1 MENREQFN
9 KNVAKWALTSPKE
22 AELLLKNELLKVEF
36 CTTGSGDLNIKR
48 EEKGQTFYYHSTQS
62 VVEEAQKWFA
72 SLDLY
77 NISTLFVYGV
87 GLGYYYQ
94 AAKEWLRASKAHHLV
109 FIEDDRD
116 VIVHLFQTELG
127 TELLQDNQS
136 TLLLISLS
144 QDEEP
149 QDVEKRFF
157 SLPYA
162 LLLGNIRLSA
172 LHLYSQIHEPY
183 VFLLNLQLEYLKNVK
198 IYQVMEYMR
207 FGEAFFHNFYRNL
220 LELPK
225 AYLGDRLYD
234 KFVGVPAII
243 CGAGPSL
250 DKNLPLLKELKDR
263 ALIFAGGSA
272 MNAINTFGILPHF
285 GVGVDPNLGQY
296 VRLMMN
302 QAYEIP
308 FFYRNRVF
316 PEALQSIHGTRLFIL
331 GAGGYPISKWIEEQF
346 GVSESKHVSEGYN
359 VTNLSLSLANAL
371 GCNPI
376 ILIGVDLAF
385 TDRSAYASGVL
396 PHPLYDMN
404 QSLQS
409 KGMSDEVIY
418 RPDIHGKPVPT
429 LWKWGEES
437 AWCSQFLK
445 ANPNQVIINSTEGGI
460 GFDGIV
466 NMSLAEASEKYLNKS
481 FDFSAWVHGE
491 ICNSALPDTITK
503 ESLLNVMKNIGD
515 SLEKCFNFCTE
526 LRAEFEG
533 VAWKIK
539 TEKNFP
545 HNQLTDQA
553 NSLLNSLNQEP
564 AYKYILNQFN
574 DSFLEYFGQRAFIQ
588 YSDQESNHNDQIDIA
603 MKRAHLNMKR
613 YEFLRAVCKVNL
625 QHLKRTIEEQYLRDV
640 VENAFQKVVSQ
651 DSLATPEQSP
661 NDTYT
666 IENGRMKIIDEEMGI
681 IIDERINTKEIDRN
695 SNEKME
701 GKLTFYYPDGTI
713 KLTQLYLSDVLHGPS
728 TFYGKNGKILACS
741 WYVGGKKQGKMWNYY
756 SSGNLFS
763 LQRYRDGVFD
773 GKQHFFYQD
782 GKLKSELEYKKGKLN
797 GNVILY
803 YPNAGKK
810 RELQFVD
817 GKRSG
822 KEYFWNIGGVL
833 ELEIN
838 WSSDSPVGACRAWY
852 GNGNMAREIIYDND
866 SKPNSVKAWTPEGV
880 LLPAESLSRVD
891 YFDTVSKQANVLTD
905 SLENMF
911 NQLNSLSPQIQTIFQ
926 KSPEP
931 SLNIED
937 DLAQLK
943 IEMENLKKISEK
955 MKAQSEATSL
965 DTKEALWKTPE
976 SRRLLGKQIQEATK
990 GMAQNI
996 REAQEALRLTLDIL
1010 GKTTKDKKE
1019 KSAKDGTDGIL

>member
-1 MENREQFN
+1 MEKSEQFN
-9 KNVAKWALTSPKE
+9 KNVARWALTSPKE
-22 AELLLKNELLKVEF
+22 AELLLKNEPLKVEF
-36 CTTGSGDLNIKR
+36 CTTGLGDLNLKR
-48 EEKGQTFYYHSTQS
+48 EEDGQIYYYHSTED
-62 VVEEAQKWFA
+62 VVEEAQAWFS

-77 NISTLFVYGV
+77 NITTLFVYGV

-94 AAKEWLRASKAHHLV
+94 AAKEWLRANKAHHLV

-116 VIVHLFQTELG
+116 VIVQLFETEVG
-127 TELLQDNQS
+127 TELLQDSQA

-144 QDEEP
+144 KEGEP

-225 AYLGDRLYD
+225 AFLGDKLYD
-234 KFVGVPAII
+234 KFVGMPAII

-296 VRLMMN
+296 VRFMMN
-302 QAYEIP
+302 QAYETP
-308 FFYRNRVF
+308 FFYRNRIF
-316 PEALQSIHGTRLFIL
+316 PEALQSIHGPRLFIL

-346 GVSESKHVSEGYN
+346 GVSESKHVSEGHN
-359 VTNLSLSLANAL
+359 VTNFSLSLANAL

-385 TDRSAYASGVL
+385 THKSAYASGVL

-409 KGMSDEVIY
+409 KGLSDEVIY

-445 ANPNQVIINSTEGGI
+445 AYPKQVIINSTDGGI

-466 NMSLAEASEKYLNKS
+466 NMPLKEAAEKYLSKS

-491 ICNSALPDTITK
+491 ICNSALPDSITK
-503 ESLLNVMKNIGD
+503 ETIVNVMKKIGN
-515 SLEKCFNFCTE
+515 SLEKCFYYCTD
-526 LRAEFEG
+526 LRVEFEEL
-533 VAWKIK
+533 ARKINI
-539 TEKNFP
+539 EKNFP
-545 HNQLTDQA
+545 HNQVTEKAL
-553 NSLLNSLNQEP
+553 SLLNSLNQEP
-564 AYKYILNQFN
+564 AYNYILEKFN

-588 YSDQESNHNDQIDIA
+588 HSDQEDNPSEQTDIVL
-603 MKRAHLNMKR
+603 KRVQLNMKR
-613 YEFLRAVCKVNL
+613 YDYLRTVCKVNL
-625 QHLKRTIEEQYLRDV
+625 QHLRRTLEEQQLRDL
-640 VENAFQKVVSQ
+640 VENAFQKVASQ
-651 DSLATPEQSP
+651 DSLPMPEQSFP
-661 NDTYT
+661 NDNYT
-666 IENGRMKIIDEEMGI
+666 IENGRMKIVDEEMGI
-681 IIDERINTKEIDRN
+681 FIDEPIS
-695 SNEKME
+695 SNEISNNNKD
-701 GKLTFYYPDGTI
+701 GKLTFNYPDGST
-713 KLTQLYLSDVLHGPS
+713 KLIQFYLSDLLHGPS
-728 TFYGKNGKILACS
+728 TFYGDNGRILASS
-741 WYVGGKKQGKMWNYY
+741 WYVNGYKQGKMWKYY
-756 SSGNLFS
+756 SSGNIYS
-763 LQRYRDGVFD
+763 LQRYRDGVLD
-773 GKQHFFYQD
+773 GKQQFYYQD
-782 GKLKSELEYKKGKLN
+782 GKLKTMLEYKNGELN

-803 YPNAGKK
+803 YPNEGKK
-810 RELQFVD
+810 RELQFLE

-822 KEYFWNIGGVL
+822 MEHFWNIGGML

-838 WSSDSPVGACRAWY
+838 WSNDCPVGACRAWY

-866 SKPNSVKAWTPEGV
+866 SKPNSVKAWTTEGV

-911 NQLNSLSPQIQTIFQ
+911 NQLNSLSPEIQTILQ
-926 KSPEP
+926 KNPEP
-931 SLNIED
+931 SFDIES

-955 MKAQSEATSL
+955 MKFQSEATSS

-996 REAQEALRLTLDIL
+996 QAAQEALRLTLDIL
-1010 GKTTKDKKE
+1010 GKTTTDKKE
-1019 KSAKDGTDGIL
+1019 QSSEDEK